1 MKILIK
7 NAQTPQRL
15 SKAFVLSTLAGSLP
29 GLLFG
34 SLLITSLSLH
44 SNQAHA
50 NSQIQLLDQV
60 IAIVDDD
67 VVLASELRER
77 MQQVEINIK
86 KSGKEAPPKEEIQQE
101 ILDQLILENI
111 QLQMA
116 YRAGVR
122 ISDAQLN
129 ESMLRIARQN
139 SMDLMQFKQALEG
152 DGLSYT
158 ATREQIR
165 KEMLLQ
171 RVQQGNVNQRV
182 QITDQEIA
190 HFLVSQEGMEMTA
203 PEYRMLHTLIPIP
216 SGASD
221 SEIANAKKQ
230 ADALYQ
236 RIENGEAYEKV
247 MAENPQLTTNDLGW
261 RKASDLP
268 SLVAGLTTTIEE
280 GQTAAPVQSPS
291 GFHLVK
297 LTDKRGE
304 GEVIPQTKARH
315 ILLKASAIRDEKATE
330 AEINSLRQQILDGA
344 DFEEL
349 AREYSEDIGSALEGG
364 DLGWTSPGQLVGA
377 FQDAMDS
384 TKPGNISPAF
394 RSQYGWHILQ
404 VEERRDKDV
413 TEDIRRNIAR
423 NHIHQRKFDDELQT
437 WLQKIR
443 DEAYVD
449 FK

>member
-7 NAQTPQRL
+7 HKHRSNIINTVTCMA
-15 SKAFVLSTLAGSLP
+15 
-29 GLLFG
+29 G
-34 SLLITSLSLH
+34 SLLILMGSLSAPLANAN
-44 SNQAHA
+44 NQP
-50 NSQIQLLDQV
+50 QLLDQV

-67 VVLASELRER
+67 VVMASELRDR
-77 MQQVEINIK
+77 IQQVKLNIE
-86 KSGKEAPPKEEIQQE
+86 KSGKTAPPMDEIQRQ

-129 ESMLRIARQN
+129 DSMLRIAQQN
-139 SMDLMQFKQALEG
+139 RMDLIQFKEALER
-152 DGLSYT
+152 DGVSYNE
-158 ATREQIR
+158 TREQIR

-190 HFLVSQEGMEMTA
+190 NFLSSKEGQAMTA
-203 PEYRMLHTLIPIP
+203 PEYRMLHTLIAIP
-216 SGASD
+216 SGAD
-221 SEIANAKKQ
+221 KATIASAKKM
-230 ADALYQ
+230 ADTLYQ
-236 RIENGEAYEKV
+236 RIENGEDYAKV
-247 MAENPQLTTNDLGW
+247 ISNYSQLKINDLGW
-261 RKASDLP
+261 RKAADLP
-268 SLVAGLTTTIEE
+268 SLISGLATTTGE
-280 GQTAAPVQSPS
+280 GDTASPVQSAS

-297 LTDKRGE
+297 LLDKRGD
-304 GEVIPQTKARH
+304 GKMIPQTKARH
-315 ILLKASAIRDEKATE
+315 ILLKPSAIRNEAATE
-330 AEINSLRQQILDGA
+330 AEIKALRQRTIDGES
-344 DFEEL
+344 FEEL
-349 AREYSEDIGSALEGG
+349 AREFSEDIGSALEGG

-384 TKPGNISPAF
+384 TKPNDISPAF
-394 RSQYGWHILQ
+394 KSQYGWHILQ
-404 VEERRDKDV
+404 VIERRDKDV
-413 TEDIRRNIAR
+413 TDDIRRNIAR
-423 NHIHQRKFDDELQT
+423 NHIHQRKYDDELQT